1 MHTISLLRR
10 SVSRI
15 VAGAF
20 FAALF
25 ALGIAPVMAQPAP
38 NVTVTKTPDGGTVP
52 PGGLA
57 TFTIVVTNNEA
68 VEVTDIQLFDPLPGI
83 GIIDWDFDSPTPN
96 DVGCGFYPEGA
107 PGQEVLICDFNTL
120 PAGES
125 RTVTVFGLTPN
136 TACLVLDNTAYVR
149 IDDVTPIPLDDDSGS
164 IGTTC
169 GIDGRMTGG
178 GSIFTAGKGSTR
190 ITHGFEIR
198 CDATD
203 HRQNLEI
210 NWPGVKPGAKNQNN
224 FHLTSM
230 TSATCCRQPGH
241 RPQPPAADFD
251 TFVGFGEGTCN
262 GHAGIDRV
270 RVHRCRRAGHQRY
283 RVLPHLRRVHL
294 EASGYITKGN
304 QQAHRNN

>member
-20 FAALF
+20 LSALF
-25 ALGIAPVMAQPAP
+25 ALGIAPAMAQVP
-38 NVTVTKTPDGGTVP
+38 NVTVTKTPDGGTVA

-57 TFTIVVTNNEA
+57 TFTITVTNNEDFA
-68 VEVTDIQLFDPLPGI
+68 VEDIQLYDPLPGI
-83 GIIDWDFDSPTPN
+83 GIIDWDYDSPTPN
-96 DVGCGFYPEGA
+96 DVGCNIYGSNPA
-107 PGQEVLICDFNTL
+107 LEVLICDFNTL

-149 IDDVTPIPLDDDSGS
+149 IDDVTPIPLDDDPGS

-178 GSIFTAGKGSTR
+178 GSIFSNGKGSTR

-210 NWPGVKPGAKNQNN
+210 NWPGAKPGAKNQNN

-230 TSATCCRQPGH
+230 TSATCFDNPDIG
-241 RPQPPAADFD
+241 PQPPQAGFD
-251 TFVGFGEGTCN
+251 TFIGDGVGTCN
-262 GHAGIDRV
+262 GEPASIHFVFTDAGEPGTEDTAWYVISGACTLD
-270 RVHRCRRAGHQRY
+270 
-283 RVLPHLRRVHL
+283 
-294 EASGYITKGN
+294 EFGYITKGN
-304 QQAHRNN
+304 QQAHDTN